1 MRFVFAAPISVALFS
16 LTLAGVAF
24 AGSAFAQASPRVTIE
39 DDVSHV
45 NAVKCA
51 GLRSAQI
58 SQISQGGGAP
68 DALLQATYDAWML
81 SLRQAGHDAGKIK
94 QDVDAEAAQLAPSSA
109 EARTAMAKGCTPF
122 EIRAAG

>member
-1 MRFVFAAPISVALFS
+1 MRFILPALIS

-24 AGSAFAQASPRVTIE
+24 AQTAPRVTIE

-51 GLRSAQI
+51 GLRAAQI
-58 SQISQGGGAP
+58 KQGAAP
-68 DALLQATYDAWML
+68 DALLQATYDAWMA
-81 SLRQAGHDAGKIK
+81 SLTQAGHDAGKIK
-94 QDVDAEAAQLAPSSA
+94 KDVDAEAAALASSST
-109 EARTAMAKGCTPF
+109 EAMTAMARGCTPF